1 MATEDIIAGVGLAV
15 GLIGGIFFI
24 SFLQKRGICVIRQS
38 QPQPEPQPIP
48 IAIPVMS
55 PLEYSI
61 KIEEIHKKDISED
74 PC

>member
-1 MATEDIIAGVGLAV
+1 MATEDIIAGVVLVV
-15 GLIGGIFFI
+15 GLIGGIFLVD
-24 SFLQKRGICVIRQS
+24 FLQKRGICVIHQN
-38 QPQPEPQPIP
+38 QPQPSIP

-61 KIEEIHKKDISED
+61 KIEEIQKKEISED